1 LNILILQETDWL
13 TRGPHIQHH
22 IFERLSKIP
31 AIKITVIDYDIEKKM
46 RSNSLF
52 IKRKEYRKINRTIKN
67 SRVKII
73 RSAHLQISY
82 LRRITSLISNFYEI
96 IKIIKRNRPDIII
109 NYSMTTGSIGFIF
122 AKLFHIPFIFH
133 YIDKLHQLVSNS
145 YVQNIAR
152 AVSRVL
158 LKHSDL
164 VLVYTILH
172 QNYVIREGASPQN
185 VKIIRNGISLENTIV
200 DEKKFS
206 FLKKKL
212 SISDKDFVIFFMG
225 YLYDFAGL
233 KEIIDFYHHDVKNG
247 NYNLKFLI
255 VGDGGIYNN
264 LVKYVKEIKA
274 NWVIL
279 TGRVPY
285 FEIAEYIHLVDLC
298 LLSFKINS
306 VTREITP
313 IKIIEYMA
321 MKKPVLSNSL
331 PGVVLDLGEE
341 SGVIYGK
348 NQVDLIAKIREL
360 IPFKEE
366 LKQRGEKGFDLI
378 KKKYL
383 WSKILIDFKKIM
395 IDVITKKLKKSR
407 I

>member
-1 LNILILQETDWL
+1 MNILVLQETDWL

-31 AIKITVIDYDIEKKM
+31 SIKITVIDYDIEKKM

-52 IKRKEYRKINRTIKN
+52 IKRKEYRKTSRTIKN
-67 SRVKII
+67 SKVIVI
-73 RSAHLQISY
+73 RSAHLQVTY
-82 LRRITSLISNFYEI
+82 LRRITSLISNFFEI
-96 IKIIKRNRPDIII
+96 LKIIRRNRPDVIID
-109 NYSMTTGSIGFIF
+109 YSMTTGSIGFIF
-122 AKLFHIPFIFH
+122 ARLFHIPFIFH
-133 YIDKLHQLVSNS
+133 YIDILHQLVNIS
-145 YVQNIAR
+145 YLQKFAR

-164 VLVYTILH
+164 VLIYTILH
-172 QNYVIREGASPQN
+172 QNYVIREGTSPQN

-200 DEKKFS
+200 DEKKFNI
-206 FLKKKL
+206 LKEKL
-212 SISDKDFVIFFMG
+212 SISDQDFVIFFMG

-233 KEIIDFYHHDVKNG
+233 KEIIDFYHHYVENG
-247 NYNLKFLI
+247 KINLKFLI
-255 VGDGGIYNN
+255 VGDGGIYND
-264 LVKYVKEIKA
+264 LVRYVKEIKA
-274 NWVIL
+274 DWVIL

-285 FEIAEYIHLVDLC
+285 FEITEYIHLADLC

-313 IKIIEYMA
+313 IKVIEYMA

-341 SGVIYGK
+341 SGVIFGK
-348 NQVDLIAKIREL
+348 NQVDLISKIKDL
-360 IPFKEE
+360 ILLKEE
-366 LKQRGEKGFDLI
+366 LKQRGEKGFDYI

-383 WSKILIDFKKIM
+383 WSKILKDFKKNM
-395 IDVITKKLKKSR
+395 INVITKKQKKT
-407 I
+407 

>member
-1 LNILILQETDWL
+1 MNILVLQETDWL

-31 AIKITVIDYDIEKKM
+31 SIKITVIDYDIEKKM

-52 IKRKEYRKINRTIKN
+52 IKRKEYRKTSRTIKN
-67 SRVKII
+67 SKVIVI
-73 RSAHLQISY
+73 RSAHLQVTY
-82 LRRITSLISNFYEI
+82 LRRITSLISNFFEI
-96 IKIIKRNRPDIII
+96 LKIIRRNRPDVIID
-109 NYSMTTGSIGFIF
+109 YSMTTGSIGFIF
-122 AKLFHIPFIFH
+122 ARLFHIPFIFH
-133 YIDKLHQLVSNS
+133 YIDILHQLVNIS
-145 YVQNIAR
+145 YLQKFAR

-164 VLVYTILH
+164 VLIYTILH
-172 QNYVIREGASPQN
+172 QNYVIREGTSPQN

-200 DEKKFS
+200 DEKKFNI
-206 FLKKKL
+206 LKEKL
-212 SISDKDFVIFFMG
+212 SISDQDFVIFFMG

-233 KEIIDFYHHDVKNG
+233 KEIIDFYHHYVENG
-247 NYNLKFLI
+247 KFNLKFLI
-255 VGDGGIYNN
+255 VGDGGIYND
-264 LVKYVKEIKA
+264 LVRYVKEIKA
-274 NWVIL
+274 DWVIL

-285 FEIAEYIHLVDLC
+285 FEITEYIHLADLC

-313 IKIIEYMA
+313 IKVIEYMA

-341 SGVIYGK
+341 SGVIFGK
-348 NQVDLIAKIREL
+348 NQVDLISKIKDL
-360 IPFKEE
+360 ILLKEE
-366 LKQRGEKGFDLI
+366 LKQRGEKGFDYI

-383 WSKILIDFKKIM
+383 WSKILKDFKKNM
-395 IDVITKKLKKSR
+395 INVITKKQKKT
-407 I
+407 

>member
-1 LNILILQETDWL
+1 LNILVLQETDWL

-31 AIKITVIDYDIEKKM
+31 SIKITVIDYDIEKKM

-52 IKRKEYRKINRTIKN
+52 IKRKEYRKTSRTIKN
-67 SRVKII
+67 SKVIVI
-73 RSAHLQISY
+73 RSAHLQVTY
-82 LRRITSLISNFYEI
+82 LRRITSLISNFFEI
-96 IKIIKRNRPDIII
+96 LKIIRRNRPDVIID
-109 NYSMTTGSIGFIF
+109 YSMTTGSIGFIF
-122 AKLFHIPFIFH
+122 ARLFHIPFIFH
-133 YIDKLHQLVSNS
+133 YIDILHQLVNIS
-145 YVQNIAR
+145 YLQKFAR

-164 VLVYTILH
+164 VLIYTILH
-172 QNYVIREGASPQN
+172 QNYVIREGTSPQN

-200 DEKKFS
+200 DEKKFNI
-206 FLKKKL
+206 LKEKL
-212 SISDKDFVIFFMG
+212 SISDQDFVIFFMG

-233 KEIIDFYHHDVKNG
+233 KEIIDFYHHYVENG
-247 NYNLKFLI
+247 KFNLKFLI
-255 VGDGGIYNN
+255 VGDGGIYND
-264 LVKYVKEIKA
+264 LVRYVKEIKA
-274 NWVIL
+274 DWVIL

-285 FEIAEYIHLVDLC
+285 FEITEYIHLADLC

-313 IKIIEYMA
+313 IKVIEYMA

-341 SGVIYGK
+341 SGVIFGK
-348 NQVDLIAKIREL
+348 NQVDLISKIKDL
-360 IPFKEE
+360 ILLKEE
-366 LKQRGEKGFDLI
+366 LKQRGEKGFDYI

-383 WSKILIDFKKIM
+383 WSKILKDFKKNM
-395 IDVITKKLKKSR
+395 INVITKKQKKT
-407 I
+407 